1 MLMNSSIFSMP
12 KQLMY
17 NRIASHVSSGSNS
30 IFRIILEEFCFQP
43 IVAGGG
49 GGEGNRG
56 IVCDAQQPVS
66 GIWLIV
72 SVHGCSFHESVP
84 GSSAR
89 NCIALRTVLQYQQ
102 VFSAVYKGSVGLVSE
117 SLLV

>member
-49 GGEGNRG
+49 GGKG
-56 IVCDAQQPVS
+56 IEELSVMHSSQSLAS
-66 GIWLIV
+66 G
-72 SVHGCSFHESVP
+72 
-84 GSSAR
+84 
-89 NCIALRTVLQYQQ
+89 
-102 VFSAVYKGSVGLVSE
+102 
-117 SLLV
+117 